1 MCILNSTNKNDR
13 GAGETGASGDPPD
26 TGRWNSSQRG
36 GDRGGALMASSRF
49 MAALTFLLMLA
60 LITATRDP
68 LETHAPLA

>member
-1 MCILNSTNKNDR
+1 MKTIEERVKR
-13 GAGETGASGDPPD
+13 GASGDPPD